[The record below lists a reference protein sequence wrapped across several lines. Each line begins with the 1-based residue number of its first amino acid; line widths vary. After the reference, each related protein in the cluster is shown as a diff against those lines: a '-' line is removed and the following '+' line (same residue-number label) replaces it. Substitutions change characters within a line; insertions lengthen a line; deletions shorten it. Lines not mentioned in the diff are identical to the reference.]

1 MTEVHKGAR
10 RVLVVD
16 ADPALLGLLEEW
28 LGGQGCRV
36 VPDGA
41 GGDSERNDFDL
52 AVVDVPFPKHG
63 GLSLLK
69 HVAEQH
75 PGVPI
80 LALSSNFFAGIA
92 NTGMVARALGVA
104 GALPK
109 PVTREALL
117 AAAGRLLDAA
127 R

>member
-1 MTEVHKGAR
+1 MTRPHNGATR
-10 RVLVVD
+10 ILVVD

-28 LGGQGCRV
+28 LEGQGWRV
-36 VPDGA
+36 AAEGA
-41 GGDSERNDFDL
+41 GDDWGRNDFDL
-52 AVVDVPFPKHG
+52 AVVDVPFPRQG
-63 GLSLLK
+63 GLCQLK
-69 HVAEQH
+69 RVAERH

-92 NTGMVARALGVA
+92 NNGRVARALGVA

-109 PVTREALL
+109 PLSREALL
-117 AAAGRLLDAA
+117 AAVGELLDAA

>member
-1 MTEVHKGAR
+1 MTRLAERAP

-28 LGGQGCRV
+28 LSGQGLTV
-36 VPDGA
+36 VADADEA
-41 GGDSERNDFDL
+41 GQNGFDL
-52 AVVDVPFPKHG
+52 AVVDVPFPRHG
-63 GLSLLK
+63 GLCQLK
-69 HVAEQH
+69 RVAERH

-109 PVTREALL
+109 PVSREALIDAVGKL
-117 AAAGRLLDAA
+117 VGAGR
-127 R
+127 

>member
-1 MTEVHKGAR
+1 MSRVPDRAR

-28 LGGQGCRV
+28 LSGQGLSV
-36 VPDGA
+36 VADGTDEA
-41 GGDSERNDFDL
+41 AADGFDL
-52 AVVDVPFPKHG
+52 AVVDVPFPRHG
-63 GLSLLK
+63 GLCRLRR
-69 HVAEQH
+69 VAESY

-92 NTGMVARALGVA
+92 STGMAARTLGVA

-109 PVTREALL
+109 PLSREALL
-117 AAAGRLLDAA
+117 AAVGKLLDIA

>member
-1 MTEVHKGAR
+1 MARVHKAAP

-28 LGGQGCRV
+28 LDGQGCRV
-36 VPDGA
+36 VADGNEA
-41 GGDSERNDFDL
+41 EAQDGFDL
-52 AVVDVPFPKHG
+52 AVVDVPFPRQG
-63 GLSLLK
+63 GLCRLK
-69 HVAEQH
+69 RVAERH

-109 PVTREALL
+109 PVSREALL
-117 AAAGRLLDAA
+117 AAVGELLDAA